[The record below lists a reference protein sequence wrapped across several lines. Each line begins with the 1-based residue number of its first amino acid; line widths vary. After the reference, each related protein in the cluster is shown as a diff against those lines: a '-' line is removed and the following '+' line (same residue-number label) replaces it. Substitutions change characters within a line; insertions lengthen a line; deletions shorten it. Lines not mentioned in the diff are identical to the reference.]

1 MNLSKSILFLAL
13 AAASSSA
20 MAAGPDASSPE
31 AFVDKAA
38 QSGMAE
44 VALGKLALSK
54 SKNAAVQEFA
64 QRMVTDHGKA
74 NAELA
79 ALAKAKGLNAPKKLD
94 SKHEAMLDSMKGQEG
109 AAFDQAYSMHMNMDH
124 SKAIDLFEGAAASA
138 DADVAGF
145 ARKTLPTLKE
155 HKMMAEKL
163 PAKQQ

>member
-1 MNLSKSILFLAL
+1 MNLSKSILYLAL
-13 AAASSSA
+13 SAATSGV
-20 MAAGPDASSPE
+20 MAAGTATTTPE
-31 AFVDKAA
+31 VFVDKAA

-54 SKNAAVQEFA
+54 SKNEAVQEFA

-74 NAELA
+74 NTELA
-79 ALAKAKGLNAPKKLD
+79 AMAKAKGLNTPRKLD
-94 SKHEAMLDSMKGQEG
+94 SKHEAMLDSMKEQEG
-109 AAFDQAYSMHMNMDH
+109 AAFDQAYALHMNMDH
-124 SKAIDLFEGAAASA
+124 SKAIDLFESAAASA